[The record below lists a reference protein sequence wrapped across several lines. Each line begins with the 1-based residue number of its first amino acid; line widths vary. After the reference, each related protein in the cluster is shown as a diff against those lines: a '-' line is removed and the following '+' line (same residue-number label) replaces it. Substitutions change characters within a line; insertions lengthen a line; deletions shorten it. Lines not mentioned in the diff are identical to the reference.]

1 MPHGEKDTMQHR
13 TVAPA
18 TVTVLLP
25 PALVA
30 LFPGSRAEVEV
41 TASTVDGMID
51 ALNARWRGMRDRL
64 CDSTPAIRRHINI
77 FVEGRRATLQTPLAP
92 GTQVYVLT
100 AMSGG

>member
-1 MPHGEKDTMQHR
+1 MQHR

-30 LFPGSRAEVEV
+30 LFPGSQAEVEV